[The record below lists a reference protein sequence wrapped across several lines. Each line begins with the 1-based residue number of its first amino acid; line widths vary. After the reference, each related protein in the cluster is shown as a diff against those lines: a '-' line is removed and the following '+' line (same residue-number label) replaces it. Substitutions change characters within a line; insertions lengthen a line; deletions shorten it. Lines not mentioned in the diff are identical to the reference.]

1 MKNEDDIRPISHLAV
16 GSWAQALLSPR
27 KADQRPC
34 HAEKAR
40 GGVKYANP
48 RDKYILIL
56 LEYKLTLQLS
66 GCRGS
71 GCRGPFFTLAV
82 NEVDLL
88 GYASGVKVHL

>member
-1 MKNEDDIRPISHLAV
+1 MLKRR
-16 GSWAQALLSPR
+16 G
-27 KADQRPC
+27 
-34 HAEKAR
+34 